1 MNRLMLFLQI
11 IPVLLLASNTW
22 GAGLD
27 VQKVSDRVYA
37 LVGETAQRSPDN
49 LGNNATFGLVI
60 TDDGLVLIDPG
71 GSEQGAAMLD
81 AAIRTVSSRPVV
93 LVINTGGQDHRWLG
107 NHYWKDRGARVIAS
121 AAAVEDQKQRRDLQ
135 LSALGRFVG
144 DMGMEGTVPVHADQT
159 FEGTHRLETGGVSF
173 QLHHAG
179 QAHTP
184 GDIYVFLPDEGTVF
198 TGDIVYH
205 DRLLGVGPQ
214 SNSKSWL
221 GVFGEIEKLGP
232 GKVIPGHGRA
242 GPLEK
247 SRRETG
253 DYLRTLRA
261 RVAEF
266 LDQGGTLEEISRVDQ
281 SEFRFLAV
289 YDQLAG
295 RNAHQVFQEMEFD
308 F

>member
-1 MNRLMLFLQI
+1 MKGSLKFIQLLLI
-11 IPVLLLASNTW
+11 LLLASNAG
-22 GAGLD
+22 GAELV

-60 TDDGLVLIDPG
+60 TDEGLVLIDPG
-71 GSEQGAAMLD
+71 GSEKGAAMLV
-81 AAIRTVSSRPVV
+81 AAIRTVSNQPVV

-107 NHYWKDRGARVIAS
+107 NHYWKNRGARLIAS
-121 AAAVEDQKQRRDLQ
+121 TAAVEDQKQRRDQQ
-135 LSALGRFVG
+135 LSALDRFVG
-144 DMGMEGTVPVHADQT
+144 EAGMAGTVPVHAQQT
-159 FEGTHRLETGGVSF
+159 FESTHRFETGGVRF
-173 QLHHAG
+173 ELYHAG

-184 GDIYVFLPDEGTVF
+184 GDIYVFLPDENAVF
-198 TGDIVYH
+198 SGDIVYH
-205 DRLLGVGPQ
+205 DRMLGVGPQ

-221 GVFGEIEKLGP
+221 EVFEEMEKLGAD
-232 GKVIPGHGRA
+232 KIIPGHGKA
-242 GPLEK
+242 GSFEK

-253 DYLRTLRA
+253 DYLRTLRR
-261 RVAEF
+261 RVTEF
-266 LDQGGTLEEISRVDQ
+266 LDQGGTLEEISQIDQ

>member
-1 MNRLMLFLQI
+1 MNRSMRFIQI
-11 IPVLLLASNTW
+11 IPVLLFSWSAWSAELE
-22 GAGLD
+22 

-37 LVGETAQRSPDN
+37 FVGETAQRSPDN

-71 GSEQGAAMLD
+71 GSEKGAAMLE
-81 AAIRTVSSRPVV
+81 AAIRTVSTRPVV

-107 NHYWKDRGARVIAS
+107 NHYWKQRGAQVIAS
-121 AAAVEDQKQRRDLQ
+121 AAAVADQKQRRDQQ
-135 LSALGRFVG
+135 LAALSRFVG
-144 DMGMEGTVPVHADQT
+144 DEGMEGTVPVHADQT
-159 FEGTHRLETGGVSF
+159 FKETQRLEKGGVRF
-173 QLHHAG
+173 RLHHAG

-184 GDIYVFLPDEGTVF
+184 GDIYVYLPDEKTIF

-205 DRLLGVGPQ
+205 DRLLGVGSQ

-221 GVFGEIEKLGP
+221 EVFGEIEKLGP
-232 GKVIPGHGRA
+232 ARVVPGHGKP
-242 GPLEK
+242 GPFEK

-253 DYLRTLRA
+253 DYLRTLRT

-289 YDQLAG
+289 FDQLAG

>member
-1 MNRLMLFLQI
+1 MNRSMKFLRTLL
-11 IPVLLLASNTW
+11 VLLLSSNAW
-22 GAGLD
+22 GAGLE

-60 TDDGLVLIDPG
+60 TDEGLVLIDPG
-71 GSEQGAAMLD
+71 GSEKGAAMLD
-81 AAIRTVSSRPVV
+81 AAIRTISTRPVV

-107 NHYWKDRGARVIAS
+107 NHYWKQRGARVIAS
-121 AAAVEDQKQRRDLQ
+121 TAAVEDQKRRRDQQ
-135 LSALGRFVG
+135 LTALSLLVG
-144 DMGMEGTVPVHADQT
+144 DGGMEGTVPMYADQT
-159 FEGTHRLETGGVSF
+159 FGETHRMEMGGVRF
-173 QLHHAG
+173 RLHHAG

-184 GDIYVFLPDEGTVF
+184 GDIYVLLPDEETIF

-214 SNSKSWL
+214 SNSKNWL
-221 GVFGEIEKLGP
+221 EVFGEIEKLGP
-232 GKVIPGHGRA
+232 GKVVPGHGRA
-242 GPLEK
+242 GSLEK

-253 DYLRTLRA
+253 NYLRTLRT

-289 YDQLAG
+289 FDQIAG
-295 RNAHQVFQEMEFD
+295 RNAQQVFQEMEFD